1 MSLTSSQ
8 LRDVVNNLFAKYDE
22 NKNGYLELRELT
34 QLINLTLRHN
44 NLGKKFTMSDAKEFM
59 KIADNNN
66 DEKISKEEL
75 FTLFSKV
82 FQRST

>member
-1 MSLTSSQ
+1 MSLTSNQ

>member
-1 MSLTSSQ
+1 MSLTSNQ
-8 LRDVVNNLFAKYDE
+8 LRVVVESLFAKYDE

-44 NLGKKFTMSDAKEFM
+44 NMGKKFTISDAKEFM

-75 FTLFSKV
+75 YTLFSKV

>member
-1 MSLTSSQ
+1 M
-8 LRDVVNNLFAKYDE
+8 NNLFAKYDE

>member
-1 MSLTSSQ
+1 MSLTGNQ
-8 LRDVVNNLFAKYDE
+8 LRDVVDNLFAKYDE

-82 FQRST
+82 FQRNA